1 VTRRADVVITAS
13 HPMDI
18 DLRQGVKA
26 LANTIRAVK
35 PGGVLITFVKAEEG
49 TGVFGLANRKLP
61 LGKKALRML
70 SPLILPLVPKLKLK
84 GMGEEDRF
92 FLYFALQAMRHA
104 TLLMYGPTIPA
115 ETQANLPFVDFVDS
129 PRKAME
135 VAEKRFPGK
144 AEVLVFPHGGI
155 TYPNMT

>member
-1 VTRRADVVITAS
+1 
-13 HPMDI
+13 
-18 DLRQGVKA
+18 
-26 LANTIRAVK
+26 
-35 PGGVLITFVKAEEG
+35 
-49 TGVFGLANRKLP
+49 
-61 LGKKALRML
+61 
-70 SPLILPLVPKLKLK
+70 
-84 GMGEEDRF
+84 MGEEDRF